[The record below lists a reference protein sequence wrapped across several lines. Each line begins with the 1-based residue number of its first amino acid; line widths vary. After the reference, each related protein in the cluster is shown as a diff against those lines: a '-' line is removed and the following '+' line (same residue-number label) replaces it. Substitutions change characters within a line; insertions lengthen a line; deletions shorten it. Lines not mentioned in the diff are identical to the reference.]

1 MEIKERNGYII
12 MDSIIKNRIDVFG
25 DYEGTN
31 QIVKKI
37 KDEKGKFSFDRI
49 IPMEQIRDDDEMNDY
64 ICACINLYMINNN
77 INDEKF
83 INTCKFVGITRKNPY
98 NFQILDNDKINE
110 YKKKYKTKKMMSDA
124 EFFLDKIR
132 SRIIFNGTIMRDVK
146 WGTISG
152 PSNLKVKNNIFEF
165 DTFYTPPSKV
175 IHELFQLVLS
185 NPRVSISYICVSGEK
200 VNNILLSNGKIEYKV
215 KTELDNV
222 NIKDVIKRNVFI

>member
-83 INTCKFVGITRKNPY
+83 IDTCKFVGITRKNPY

-152 PSNLKVKNNIFEF
+152 PSNLKIKNNIFEF

>member
-1 MEIKERNGYII
+1 
-12 MDSIIKNRIDVFG
+12 MDSIIKNKIDVFG

-49 IPMEQIRDDDEMNDY
+49 IPMENIRDDDEMNDY

>member
-1 MEIKERNGYII
+1 

-83 INTCKFVGITRKNPY
+83 IDTCKFVGITRK
-98 NFQILDNDKINE
+98 K
-110 YKKKYKTKKMMSDA
+110 
-124 EFFLDKIR
+124 
-132 SRIIFNGTIMRDVK
+132 
-146 WGTISG
+146 
-152 PSNLKVKNNIFEF
+152 
-165 DTFYTPPSKV
+165 
-175 IHELFQLVLS
+175 
-185 NPRVSISYICVSGEK
+185 SI
-200 VNNILLSNGKIEYKV
+200 
-215 KTELDNV
+215 
-222 NIKDVIKRNVFI
+222 

>member
-12 MDSIIKNRIDVFG
+12 MDSIIKNKIDVFG

-77 INDEKF
+77 INDKKF
-83 INTCKFVGITRKNPY
+83 IDTCKFVGITRKNPY

>member
-12 MDSIIKNRIDVFG
+12 MDSIIKNKIDVFG

>member
-1 MEIKERNGYII
+1 

-152 PSNLKVKNNIFEF
+152 SSNLKVKNNIFEF

>member
-77 INDEKF
+77 INDKKF
-83 INTCKFVGITRKNPY
+83 IDTCKFVGITRKNPY

>member
-1 MEIKERNGYII
+1 MEINERNGYII
-12 MDSIIKNRIDVFG
+12 MDSIIKNKIDVFG

>member
-49 IPMEQIRDDDEMNDY
+49 IPMENIRDDDEMNDY

-77 INDEKF
+77 INDKKF
-83 INTCKFVGITRKNPY
+83 IDTCKFVGITRKNPY

>member
-12 MDSIIKNRIDVFG
+12 MDSIIKNKIDVFW

-175 IHELFQLVLS
+175 IHELFQLVLN
-185 NPRVSISYICVSGEK
+185 NPRISISYICVNCEK